1 VPRGVVPV
9 YGTQKERRCGMNTG
23 KSTVVSV
30 AIASLALIVCTLIVA
45 RPLDTFVN
53 ARKSIT
59 VTGSAKKQI
68 VSDLAVWNGNFSYQD
83 KDMKVA
89 YAGLKEAAAKVKD
102 YLLKQG
108 IAENQIMFSAVST
121 EVLYEIDPK
130 TQEILAK
137 TGMPIRGELAR
148 EISGYILR
156 QTVEVSSKD
165 VQKTAVV
172 SREST
177 QLINQ
182 GVLFQSYPVQFFY
195 TKLND
200 LKVDM
205 LAEASRDAKARAEK
219 IVTATG
225 GTLGYVRSA
234 KMGVFQITRLN
245 SNEVSD
251 YGINDT
257 SSLEKE
263 ITAVVNVEFTI
274 K

>member
-1 VPRGVVPV
+1 
-9 YGTQKERRCGMNTG
+9 MNTG
-23 KSTVVSV
+23 KGTVISV
-30 AIASLALIVCTLIVA
+30 AIASLALIVCTLIVS

-59 VTGSAKKQI
+59 VTGSAKRQI
-68 VSDLAVWNGNFSYQD
+68 VSDLAVWNGNYSFQA
-83 KDMKVA
+83 KDTKAA
-89 YAGLKEAAAKVKD
+89 YAGLQEAAARVKS

-130 TQEILAK
+130 TQEMLMK
-137 TGMPIRGELAR
+137 SGMPIRGELAR
-148 EISGYILR
+148 EVSGYVLR

-165 VQKTAVV
+165 VQKLAIV

-177 QLINQ
+177 QLINE
-182 GVLFQSYPVQFFY
+182 GVLFQSHPVQFFY
-195 TKLND
+195 TKLGD

-205 LAEASRDAKARAEK
+205 LADASKDAKARAEK